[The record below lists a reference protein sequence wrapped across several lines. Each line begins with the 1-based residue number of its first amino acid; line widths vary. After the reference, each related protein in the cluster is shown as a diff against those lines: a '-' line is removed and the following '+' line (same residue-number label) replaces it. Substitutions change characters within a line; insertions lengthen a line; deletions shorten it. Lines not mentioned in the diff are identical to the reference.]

1 MSKSKVN
8 RRSFLIALGLGGAGA
23 VAGAAAGPHPHPQ
36 PAQPAANTAQPGSK
50 TYRVSAHIRNY
61 YRTTRV

>member
-1 MSKSKVN
+1 MSKSKVD
-8 RRSFLIALGLGGAGA
+8 RRNFLIALGLGGAGA
-23 VAGAAAGPHPHPQ
+23 AVAGQHPQ

-50 TYRVSAHIRNY
+50 AYRVSAHIRNY

>member
-1 MSKSKVN
+1 MSKSKVD
-8 RRSFLIALGLGGAGA
+8 RRNFLIALGLGGAGA
-23 VAGAAAGPHPHPQ
+23 VAGQHPQ

-50 TYRVSAHIRNY
+50 AYRVSAHIRNY

>member
-1 MSKSKVN
+1 MNKPKVD
-8 RRSFLIALGLGGAGA
+8 RRNFLIALGLGGAGA
-23 VAGAAAGPHPHPQ
+23 VAGAVAGQHPQ

-50 TYRVSAHIRNY
+50 GYRVSAHIRKY

>member
-1 MSKSKVN
+1 MSKSKVD
-8 RRSFLIALGLGGAGA
+8 RRNFLIALGLGGAGA
-23 VAGAAAGPHPHPQ
+23 VAGAVAGQHPQ

-50 TYRVSAHIRNY
+50 GYRVSVHIRKY

>member
-1 MSKSKVN
+1 MNKPKAD
-8 RRSFLIALGLGGAGA
+8 RRNFLIALGLGGAGA
-23 VAGAAAGPHPHPQ
+23 VAGAVAGQHPQ

-50 TYRVSAHIRNY
+50 GYRVSAHIRKY

>member
-1 MSKSKVN
+1 MSKSKVD
-8 RRSFLIALGLGGAGA
+8 RRNFLITLGLGGAGA
-23 VAGAAAGPHPHPQ
+23 VAGAVAGPHPQ